1 MAHSLQKLQKHKD
14 TQCSALV
21 NSYNSADFPFKGMHL
36 ACCSLR
42 RSSVTHLQATVP
54 RKAENTNPLLLKY
67 LIITA
72 ERALTPWAYHP
83 LCAPSTVK
91 NIPLLASCE
100 VSAIMQKKLF
110 LSEHAVYWKGKSNI
124 RGYVLRMQ
132 KLLEGIMCY
141 FKMLASQR
149 YTACLRHF
157 QEKKRGYV

>member
-36 ACCSLR
+36 ACCSLSR
-42 RSSVTHLQATVP
+42 SVTHLQATVSM
-54 RKAENTNPLLLKY
+54 KAENTNPLLFKY

-72 ERALTPWAYHP
+72 ERALTPWAYRP
-83 LCAPSTVK
+83 LGAPSTVK

-100 VSAIMQKKLF
+100 VSAIMQKSYF
-110 LSEHAVYWKGKSNI
+110 CQNMQFTGTGKSNI
-124 RGYVLRMQ
+124 RGCVLRMR

-141 FKMLASQR
+141 FK
-149 YTACLRHF
+149 C
-157 QEKKRGYV
+157 

>member
-42 RSSVTHLQATVP
+42 RSVTHLQAAVP
-54 RKAENTNPLLLKY
+54 MKAENINPLLLKY

-72 ERALTPWAYHP
+72 ERALTPCAYHP
-83 LCAPSTVK
+83 LCALSTVK

-110 LSEHAVYWKGKSNI
+110 LSEHAVYWNW
-124 RGYVLRMQ
+124 
-132 KLLEGIMCY
+132 
-141 FKMLASQR
+141 
-149 YTACLRHF
+149 
-157 QEKKRGYV
+157 KK